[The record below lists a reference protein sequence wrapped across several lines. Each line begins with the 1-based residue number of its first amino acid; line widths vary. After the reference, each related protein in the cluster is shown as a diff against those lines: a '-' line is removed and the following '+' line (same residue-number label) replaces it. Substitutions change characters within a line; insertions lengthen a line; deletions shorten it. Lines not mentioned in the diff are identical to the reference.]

1 MKKVYRLILIPIL
14 LIAIAFIGYSVDL
27 ESAQLT
33 VNSEKAEGNR
43 ITYEVEDK
51 AGNEFTVVGGKDF
64 SRTQITIITELK
76 DSFFGW
82 KYMTVSYLRIIVDE
96 NRAEVLVVPE
106 KYTYDKTDIELFMP
120 SGMQF
125 FFDAYLEYDFRMKV
139 ENIFVR
145 MRGQFFD
152 EDQFSARLV
161 SAIRDP
167 AMFVAINDPEYMIKR
182 VIAAEEEIIRLDNKD
197 KEILESLYGT
207 ITDYEDYK
215 MQGFAFYNDYLS
227 TKTDYES
234 VKKDYL
240 ELKDEGIR
248 LKKDYL
254 DIKKDYLDVK
264 DDHLKLR
271 GEHEDL
277 LLKHEALEDR
287 FENLLTD
294 HGDLGQYVDGLTEE
308 LTILRTAFL
317 TQGNTGLF
325 RGPTPI
331 DSDLVIRVL
340 DIRRSNAALTS
351 KEIVA
356 MLKEEEVKT
365 TTKIVELI
373 VRAFIGEFEE

>member
-33 VNSEKAEGNR
+33 VNSEKVEGNR

-82 KYMTVSYLRIIVDE
+82 KYMTVSYMRLIVDE
-96 NRAEVLVVPE
+96 NRAEVLVIPE
-106 KYTYDKTDIELFMP
+106 KYTYDRTDIELFMP

-125 FFDAYLEYDFRMKV
+125 FFDAYLEYDFRMKL

-182 VIAAEEEIIRLDNKD
+182 VIAVEEEMVRLDNKD

-207 ITDYEDYK
+207 ISDYEDYK
-215 MQGFAFYNDYLS
+215 MQGLAFYNDYLS
-227 TKTDYES
+227 TKSDYES

-248 LKKDYL
+248 LKKDYF
-254 DIKKDYLDVK
+254 DIKKDYLEVK
-264 DDHLKLR
+264 EDHLKLR
-271 GEHEDL
+271 GQHEEL
-277 LLKHEALEDR
+277 LQKHGVLEER

-294 HGDLGQYVDGLTEE
+294 HGDLGSYVDGLTEE

-317 TQGNTGLF
+317 TQGNTALF

-331 DSDLVIRVL
+331 EQNLVERVL
-340 DIRRSNAALTS
+340 EIRRSDTALSS

-356 MLKEEEVKT
+356 LLKEEEIKT
-365 TTKIVELI
+365 TTKVVELI
-373 VRAFIGEFEE
+373 IRAFVGEFEE